1 MDIAEKVLRAKTDLD
16 DVYEA
21 GKKAEYD
28 EFWDTFQENGSR
40 TNYGYAFYKA
50 WNDVI
55 FKPKYDIKP
64 ITKNDTDGM
73 FQYSQITNLTKLLN
87 KQGVKLDFS
96 ECARL
101 NATFDRSKITD
112 IPPIDAKNI
121 KSMAMAFYSC
131 SQLTK
136 LELNNVREDCTFDRT
151 FSYLRL
157 TELIISGIIGN
168 NGFDVH
174 WSKNLTAESIDSIVR
189 ALTTAKSGLTIT
201 LPVGA
206 YNRHAERYGAS
217 VTEALWAEKRAHWSI
232 NELAV

>member
-1 MDIAEKVLRAKTDLD
+1 MDIAEKVLRQKKDFD

-28 EFWDTFQENGSR
+28 EFWDEALKSSR
-40 TNYGYAFYKA
+40 SWIYRFAGYCWTDKT
-50 WNDVI
+50 
-55 FKPKYDIKP
+55 FKPTQDLIATSNSNNIFNNSL
-64 ITKNDTDGM
+64 ITD
-73 FQYSQITNLTKLLN
+73 LTAILN
-87 KQGVKLDFS
+87 KCGVILDVSQATSVSGLFS
-96 ECARL
+96 YSKVTRVPFLDCRNCTTINTSFS
-101 NATFDRSKITD
+101 NASEVIE
-112 IPPIDAKNI
+112 IEGIAINENCNV
-121 KSMAMAFYSC
+121 SNAFNNC
-131 SQLTK
+131 KK
-136 LELNNVREDCTFDRT
+136 LEK
-151 FSYLRL
+151 
-157 TELIISGIIGN
+157 LIMSGTIGQ

-206 YNRHAERYGAS
+206 YNRHSERYGAS